1 MSLDVRRRNCNKE
14 KNILSSPY
22 GMKRICI
29 PIGIEEYRRILY
41 DAKLFKDNINSMIIK
56 YPEIFPLDMDQNYK
70 LHDILPES
78 KKMKDLRLRRIKYK
92 GEVFTIAP
100 FFVLPYMM
108 GYSDD
113 VEKPLFLRRF
123 GVPYWALT
131 YVFGYNDMY
140 WYRIE
145 NRIGRNSVVGTT
157 VKHSE
162 NLPEDVIADEKHSW
176 ENGDKIYIAT
186 TVANDCILGAS
197 VAENASTDGLTEAY
211 DNFKKEAQNIS
222 PDYAPK
228 TVNTDGWPAT
238 QAAWKK
244 LFSLITIIPC
254 FLHAFLKIRDR
265 SKHMKTTFQEIS
277 GKVWDVYH
285 SVNETIFMKQIIELK
300 EWAQKTIKPG
310 IGLEAILKLCN
321 KANEFV
327 KVYNYPS
334 AYKTSNM
341 LDRVMDHQDR
351 YLYSCRYFHGYR
363 HSSEYSVRA
372 WALLYNFHPY
382 CPRSKIA
389 AQYKS
394 PAHKLNG
401 FIYHDNWLKN
411 LLVSASMRGYRR

>member
-1 MSLDVRRRNCNKE
+1 MSLEPRRRDCNKE
-14 KNILSSPY
+14 KNILTSHY
-22 GMKRICI
+22 GTKRICI
-29 PIGIEEYRRILY
+29 PISIKEYKRILY
-41 DAKLFKDNINSMIIK
+41 DARLFKDYINDMVIK
-56 YPEIFPLDMDQNYK
+56 YPEIFPPEMDKNYR

-78 KKMKDLRLRRIKYK
+78 KKMKDIRLRRIDYK

-100 FFVLPYMM
+100 SFVLPYMM

-113 VEKPLFLRRF
+113 VDKPLFLRRF
-123 GVPYWALT
+123 GVPYWGLT
-131 YVFGYNDMY
+131 YVFGSNDMY

-145 NRIGRNSVVGTT
+145 NRFGRNSVVGTT

-162 NLPEDVIADEKHSW
+162 NLPTDIIADEKHSW

-197 VAENASTDGLTEAY
+197 VSKDASTEGLTEAY
-211 DNFKKEAQNIS
+211 DHFKKEAQNIS
-222 PDYAPK
+222 QDYAPK
-228 TVNTDGWPAT
+228 TVNTDGWAAT

-244 LFSLITIIPC
+244 IFSLIVIIPC

-265 SKHMKTTFQEIS
+265 CKHMKTTFQEIS
-277 GKVWDVYH
+277 GKVWDIYH
-285 SVNETIFMKQIIELK
+285 SVNETIFMKQINELK
-300 EWAQKTIKPG
+300 EWAQTTLKPG
-310 IGLEAILKLCN
+310 VGLEAILKLCN
-321 KANEFV
+321 KANEFM
-327 KVYNYPS
+327 KAYNYPS

-351 YLYSCRYFHGYR
+351 YIYSCRYFHGDR
-363 HSSEYSVRA
+363 ISSEYSVRA

-389 AQYKS
+389 EKYKS
-394 PAHKLNG
+394 PAHKLNS

-411 LLVSASMRGYRR
+411 LLVSASMGGFRR